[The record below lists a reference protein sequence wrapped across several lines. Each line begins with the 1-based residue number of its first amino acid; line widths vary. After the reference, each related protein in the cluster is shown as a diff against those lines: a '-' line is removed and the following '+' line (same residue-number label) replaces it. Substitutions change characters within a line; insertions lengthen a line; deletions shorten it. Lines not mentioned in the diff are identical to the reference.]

1 MTLRGDGFGLG
12 WPKVFHRYLELHDW
26 SLSLSINTTFW
37 FSMGFNIG
45 GIGLFYLYVWTCL
58 NIAWTINYSLVLL
71 LLPRGRHQR
80 FGTKLVSS
88 FIACSACLPVYI
100 WQVFSG
106 CTGWL
111 NQLGSR
117 GNLQQPSING
127 GFNGKITYERRFIV
141 AKIIK
146 LFFSIF
152 FNHYILAAI
161 IFAITRRR
169 LFRKIMSSVSK
180 EQTSANFNQ
189 KHGVI
194 PYKRTASNP
203 FSYCN
208 MPLRSRLRRAR
219 QILEGE

>member
-71 LLPRGRHQR
+71 LLPEGRHQR

-88 FIACSACLPVYI
+88 FIVCSACLPVYI
-100 WQVFSG
+100 WQGLFRMHWMAEPVGF
-106 CTGWL
+106 
-111 NQLGSR
+111 R
-117 GNLQQPSING
+117 GNLQQLSING

-146 LFFSIF
+146 LFFQYFSI
-152 FNHYILAAI
+152 
-161 IFAITRRR
+161 IT
-169 LFRKIMSSVSK
+169 S
-180 EQTSANFNQ
+180 
-189 KHGVI
+189 
-194 PYKRTASNP
+194 
-203 FSYCN
+203 
-208 MPLRSRLRRAR
+208 
-219 QILEGE
+219 